1 MVKEDLSGREFLIK
15 ASNFIGNRTKHRRNE
30 AETVGPTF
38 RMKLPES
45 AGVEDLLAKLDIE
58 APIGLDD
65 YLKGFEV
72 FRDK

>member
-1 MVKEDLSGREFLIK
+1 MIRHYKEGMLSLEGLAEKLDLSI
-15 ASNFIGNRTKHRRNE
+15 SE
-30 AETVGPTF
+30 AI
-38 RMKLPES
+38 
-45 AGVEDLLAKLDIE
+45 DLLAKLDIE